1 MSARKHIALA
11 TLVQPNGNHLA
22 AWLAPEAQPDAGT
35 DIAWYCRMAQI
46 AERGKFD
53 LFFIA
58 DTPAVRTDNLAI
70 WSHAPTFMNQLEPL
84 TLLAAVAGATSRI
97 GLGATASTS
106 FNEPYNV
113 ARSFSSLD
121 HISHGRAAW
130 NVVTSASDFAAKNYG
145 HAKLPPHG
153 ERYERAQE
161 FVEVVKKLWDCWE
174 EDAFIYD
181 REAKLTFVPEK
192 FHIVAHE
199 GKHFRVNGGL
209 NISPP
214 PQGHPVIIQAGASDT
229 GRELAAETAEI
240 VFGTSAT
247 IEGAV
252 EFYRDLKGRMAKYG
266 RDPDHLKILGGITV
280 IVADTQEEAEARNRE
295 WMEMLHPAVGV
306 MRVGQDLE
314 TDLSDLPL
322 DEPVPEDRIPKSS
335 NHHQAYF
342 AEIAGLIREGLTLR
356 QVAMRYNR
364 SKATFCGSPTQVA
377 DVMQSWVDAGACDGF
392 MVTFP
397 VMPTC
402 LADFVDKVVPEL
414 QRRGMFREDYTGP
427 TLREHLG
434 IPRPVN
440 QHVASAAKAAAEQET
455 A

>member
-1 MSARKHIALA
+1 MPAPKKIALA

-22 AWLAPEAQPDAGT
+22 AWLAPGAQPDAGT
-35 DIAWYCRMAQI
+35 DIAWWQRMAQI
-46 AERGKFD
+46 AEAGKFD

-58 DTPAVRTDNLAI
+58 DTPTVRTDNMEI

-84 TLLAAVAGATSRI
+84 TMLSAVAGATSRI

-113 ARSFSSLD
+113 ARYFSSLD

-130 NVVTSASDFAAKNYG
+130 NVVTSANDYAAKNYG
-145 HAKLPPHG
+145 HAKLAPHAQ
-153 ERYERAQE
+153 RYERARE

-174 EDAFIYD
+174 PDAFIYD
-181 REAKLTFVPEK
+181 REQKLTFDPQK
-192 FHIVAHE
+192 FHLVAHE
-199 GKHFRVNGGL
+199 GKHFRVEGGL
-209 NISPP
+209 NIAPA
-214 PQGHPVIIQAGASDT
+214 PQGHPVIVQAGASDT
-229 GRELAAETAEI
+229 GRELAAETAEV
-240 VFGTSAT
+240 VFGTAAT

-252 EFYRDLKGRMAKYG
+252 EFYKDLKGRMARYG
-266 RDPDHLKILGGITV
+266 RHPDALKILGGITV
-280 IVADTQEEAEARNRE
+280 IVGDTQEEAEARNLQYQE
-295 WMEMLHPAVGV
+295 LLHPAVGV

-322 DEPVPEDRIPKSS
+322 DEPVPEHRIPKTS

-342 AEIAGLIREGLTLR
+342 NEIAGLIREGLTLR

-364 SKATFCGSPTQVA
+364 SKATFCGSPAQVA
-377 DVMQSWVDAGACDGF
+377 DVMQEWVEAGACDGF

-402 LADFVDKVVPEL
+402 LQDFVDKVVPEL
-414 QRRGMFREDYTGP
+414 QRRGMFREEYSGP
-427 TLREHLG
+427 TLRDHLG
-434 IPRPVN
+434 LSRPVN
-440 QHVASAAKAAAEQET
+440 QNLAARTAKAEAAE
-455 A
+455 

>member
-1 MSARKHIALA
+1 MSARKQIALA

-22 AWLAPEAQPDAGT
+22 AWLAPGAQPDAGT
-35 DIAWYCRMAQI
+35 DVAWWQRIAQI

-58 DTPAVRTDNLAI
+58 DTPTVRTDNMNI

-84 TLLAAVAGATSRI
+84 TMLAAVAGATSRI
-97 GLGATASTS
+97 GLGATVSTS

-113 ARSFSSLD
+113 ARSFASLD
-121 HISHGRAAW
+121 HISQGRAAW
-130 NVVTSASDFAAKNYG
+130 NVVTSANDYAAKNYG
-145 HAKLPPHG
+145 HAKLAPHA
-153 ERYERAQE
+153 ERYERAHE

-174 EDAFIYD
+174 PDAFIYD
-181 REAKLTFVPEK
+181 REAKLTFDPAK
-192 FHIVAHE
+192 FHLVEHE
-199 GKHFRVNGGL
+199 GKHFRVHGGL
-209 NISPP
+209 NIAPA
-214 PQGHPVIIQAGASDT
+214 PQGHPVIIQAGASNT
-229 GRELAAETAEI
+229 GKELAAETAEV

-252 EFYRDLKGRMAKYG
+252 AFYKDVKGRMAKYG
-266 RDPDHLKILGGITV
+266 RSPDHLKIMGGITV
-280 IVADTQEEAEARNRE
+280 IVGDTVEEAEARNLE
-295 WMEMLHPAVGV
+295 YQELLHPAVGV
-306 MRVGQDLE
+306 MRLGQDLE

-322 DEPVPEDRIPKSS
+322 DEPVPEHRIPAAS

-364 SKATFCGSPTQVA
+364 SKATLCGTPTQIA
-377 DVMQSWVDAGACDGF
+377 DLMQQWVEAEACDGF

-397 VMPTC
+397 VMPAC
-402 LADFVDKVVPEL
+402 LTDFVDKVVPEL
-414 QRRGMFREDYTGP
+414 QRRGLFRTEYTGT

-434 IPRPVN
+434 LPRPANRNVTATTA
-440 QHVASAAKAAAEQET
+440 QAAAE
-455 A
+455 